1 MPIKIDQKCITCTQ
15 PSHDMHLTLK
25 LFKIACLTY
34 KPTDIEYRGQKMAR
48 TALISLRRDLI
59 ERITKTLPNSTL
71 FRDNVMYPR
80 RYFDDL
86 VLEQRV
92 I

>member
-1 MPIKIDQKCITCTQ
+1 M
-15 PSHDMHLTLK
+15 S
-25 LFKIACLTY
+25 
-34 KPTDIEYRGQKMAR
+34 R
-48 TALISLRRDLI
+48 TALIGLRRDII
-59 ERITKTLPNSTL
+59 EKITRTLPNSTL

-92 I
+92 IQ